1 MDILSRFI
9 LTVYAF
15 FVTVWSVIAMLV
27 TLRPAVFERIVC
39 FLARYVVRYGR
50 YTLLFFVIELFFF
63 CTGVVFMLSGLK
75 NSKRKSAIVRDT
87 PLGQVKISLDTIE
100 SIVLGTIRKMPFVR
114 ESKVYVENREGK
126 LFIIIKIRFICN
138 VSFFFCKFYA
148 TIFLTVLMAS
158 SIFSMGKSM
167 CSDNSRAEGL
177 RSFSC
182 SNLLATRFI
191 LFIEPTWFSGNLTI
205 RHCSAMACSML
216 CLIHH
221 TA

>member
-39 FLARYVVRYGR
+39 FLARDVVRYGR

-126 LFIIIKIRFICN
+126 LFIIIKIIIAMDINIPALVEEVQQKSKSALESNTDIEVGRIHVVVDN
-138 VSFFFCKFYA
+138 
-148 TIFLTVLMAS
+148 IS
-158 SIFSMGKSM
+158 SLNKA
-167 CSDNSRAEGL
+167 RVE
-177 RSFSC
+177 
-182 SNLLATRFI
+182 
-191 LFIEPTWFSGNLTI
+191 
-205 RHCSAMACSML
+205 
-216 CLIHH
+216 
-221 TA
+221 